1 MRSAYKFIIAIV
13 LPLLVGAAGGYFTS
27 TSVKGWFTTL
37 NKPFFNPPAWLF
49 APVWTTLYILM
60 GIAFFLIW
68 KSNPVKSL
76 KQKAMIFYFIQL
88 ALNAAW
94 SFIFFFTKQS
104 GWAFAEIL
112 ILLTMIITT
121 AVIFYNI
128 RKAAGWLLLP
138 YIVWVSFA
146 CLLNYSIWRLNS

>member
-1 MRSAYKFIIAIV
+1 MSVYKFIIAIV

-68 KSNPVKSL
+68 QSKTVKEL
-76 KQKAMIFYFIQL
+76 KQKAVTFYFIQL
-88 ALNAAW
+88 VLNAAW
-94 SFIFFFTKQS
+94 SFIFFYAKQP
-104 GWAFAEIL
+104 GLAFAEIL
-112 ILLTMIITT
+112 ILLIMIILT
-121 AVIFYNI
+121 AVTFYKI
-128 RKAAGWLLLP
+128 RKAAGWLMLP
-138 YIVWVSFA
+138 YIVWVCFA
-146 CLLNYSIWRLNS
+146 CVLNYSIWRLNS